1 MKKVI
6 KLKESDLQRI
16 VKRVL
21 NEQEPVDDTNKNNLS
36 TCKERDDYRLKLKKA
51 EEEKRPRLNRSS
63 NWEEVDIMEKVNKKY
78 PDMEYCDDWI
88 KS

>member
-21 NEQEPVDDTNKNNLS
+21 NEQEPVDDTNKNNLI
-36 TCKERDDYRLKLKKA
+36 TCEEREAYRLELLKKA
-51 EEEKRPRLNRSS
+51 EEEKRPRLNKSS
-63 NWEEVDIMEKVNKKY
+63 NWGEVDIMKKVNEEY
-78 PDMEYCDDWI
+78 PDMEYCDNY
-88 KS
+88 